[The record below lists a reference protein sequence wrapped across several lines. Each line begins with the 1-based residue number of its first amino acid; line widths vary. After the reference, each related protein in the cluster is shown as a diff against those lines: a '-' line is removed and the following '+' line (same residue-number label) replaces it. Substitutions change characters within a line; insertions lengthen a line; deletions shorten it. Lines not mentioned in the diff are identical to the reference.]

1 MVAEVSCSPV
11 PPVQSTQKAQ
21 STREQRERQ
30 TYGLYPENR
39 GRMST
44 TVI

>member
-1 MVAEVSCSPV
+1 MVAEVSGPPL
-11 PPVQSTQKAQ
+11 PPVQSTQQAQ

-30 TYGLYPENR
+30 TYGVYPEK

>member
-1 MVAEVSCSPV
+1 MVAEVSCPPG
-11 PPVQSTQKAQ
+11 PPVQSTQQAQ

-30 TYGLYPENR
+30 PYGLYAEK
-39 GRMST
+39 GRMAT